1 MDEEIKIFLEEKVRQ
16 YNHPGFIEDDPIS
29 VPHRYSRKEDIEISA
44 FLAATISWGN
54 RVQIVKNA
62 HRLLDIMGESPFDF
76 IMSHQQKD
84 LEKCSG
90 FYYRTFNEDDLKY
103 FVLALKNIYTRYAD
117 MESIFVQYATT
128 DSLQGAIHH
137 FRNIFFALEHHPRMR
152 KHVSDPLNGS
162 AAKKINMFLRWLIR
176 KDASGVDLGIW
187 KQLKPSQLSCPLDVH
202 SAGIARKLG
211 LLSRKQ
217 NDAKAV
223 QELDAHLR
231 RMDPQDPVKYDFAL
245 FGLGIF
251 EKF

>member
-128 DSLQGAIHH
+128 DSLQ
-137 FRNIFFALEHHPRMR
+137 
-152 KHVSDPLNGS
+152 
-162 AAKKINMFLRWLIR
+162 
-176 KDASGVDLGIW
+176 
-187 KQLKPSQLSCPLDVH
+187 
-202 SAGIARKLG
+202 
-211 LLSRKQ
+211 
-217 NDAKAV
+217 
-223 QELDAHLR
+223 
-231 RMDPQDPVKYDFAL
+231 
-245 FGLGIF
+245 
-251 EKF
+251 